1 MEGEGPPQPLAE
13 TPAMLTALPIALCLL
28 AQRPSADTPSPADIV
43 TSMET
48 VVADA
53 VAKAEPSVVAITRM
67 KGDKGDATLA
77 VRGRNQ
83 GLAPFQLDDSKV
95 GEAVVPSQSD
105 FVVTD
110 FGSGV
115 VIGDKGEI
123 LTAFHVVRGARHLIV
138 RASGRQQFEAEV
150 IAADP
155 RSDLAVI
162 APRDQGDLSS
172 RRPRLTPIALGDASK
187 LRKGCF
193 LLALGNPFNAG
204 RDGSASAS
212 LGILSNVS
220 RRMES
225 TDIPAAIDRQL
236 RHYPTL
242 LQLDAKLNLGMS
254 GGAVINMKGELV
266 GITTNVAN
274 VSAFDAQA
282 GYAIPIDARGR
293 RAVDALRQGKEV
305 EYGFLGISLP
315 DDSRVPTNRVGS
327 IRANTRAA
335 EAGLSVDDVIHS
347 IGGIPVVDAES
358 MVAAVNTFAPGQ
370 TVKLKIQ
377 RGDQRL
383 GRSIDL
389 ERSIILS
396 KLPVRGEVIATNQ
409 NPPWRGIRV
418 DYVSTLPDTGLSTLD
433 RMSRGGVAITEII
446 PGSPADIAG
455 LRSGQVIR
463 SVDGKSVRSPAEFAK
478 AVADASGPVDLATET
493 EPKVTIP

>member
-1 MEGEGPPQPLAE
+1 
-13 TPAMLTALPIALCLL
+13 MLTALPIVLCLL
-28 AQRPSADTPSPADIV
+28 GQRPSADTPNPADIV
-43 TSMET
+43 ASLET

-83 GLAPFQLDDSKV
+83 GLPAFQLDDSKL
-95 GEAVVPSQSD
+95 GEAVVPTQSD

-123 LTAFHVVRGARHLIV
+123 LTAFHVVRGAKHLIV
-138 RASGRQQFEAEV
+138 RAAGRQQFEAEV

-162 APRDQGDLSS
+162 APRDLGTGN
-172 RRPRLTPIALGDASK
+172 RPKLIPIALGDASK
-187 LRKGCF
+187 LHKGSF
-193 LLALGNPFNAG
+193 LVALGNPFNAG

-220 RRMES
+220 RRIETSES
-225 TDIPAAIDRQL
+225 MDPLERQL

-254 GGAVINMKGELV
+254 GGAVVNMKGELV
-266 GITTNVAN
+266 GITTTVAN

-282 GYAIPIDARGR
+282 GYAIPLDARGR

-305 EYGFLGISLP
+305 EHGLLGIRLP
-315 DDSRVPTNRVGS
+315 RDGMPTNRVGG
-327 IRANTRAA
+327 IGTNTRAG
-335 EAGLSVDDVIHS
+335 EAGLQENDIILS
-347 IGGIPVVDAES
+347 IGGISVADADS
-358 MVAAVNTFAPGQ
+358 MVAAVNTFPPGQ
-370 TVKLKIQ
+370 SVKLKI
-377 RGDQRL
+377 RRVDPSL
-383 GRSIDL
+383 GPVTDL
-389 ERSIILS
+389 ERTIVLS
-396 KLPVRGEVIATNQ
+396 KLKVQGEVIATSPP
-409 NPPWRGIRV
+409 PPWRGIRV
-418 DYVSTLPDTGLSTLD
+418 DYLSTLPDNGPTLRPGQD
-433 RMSRGGVAITEII
+433 PIVRYGVTISEII

-455 LRSGQVIR
+455 LRAGLVIR
-463 SVDGKSVRSPAEFAK
+463 TVRGKRVRSPAEFAD
-478 AVADASGPVDLATET
+478 AVADVSGPVDLATET